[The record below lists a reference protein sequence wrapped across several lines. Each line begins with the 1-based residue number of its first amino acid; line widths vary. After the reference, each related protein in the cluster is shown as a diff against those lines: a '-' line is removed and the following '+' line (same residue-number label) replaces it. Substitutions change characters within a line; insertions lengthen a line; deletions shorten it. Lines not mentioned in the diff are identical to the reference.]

1 MAKTYSIAI
10 DGPAGA
16 GKSTI
21 AKALAKELGY
31 YYVDTGA
38 IYRTVA
44 YFLDLLGISPKDADG
59 VERYIDELTVEIEYD
74 ENGLQHML
82 MNGMDV
88 TGEIR
93 TQDISQKA
101 SLVSAQ
107 PVVREM
113 LLDMQRDVAK
123 KHNVIMDGRDIGTV
137 VLPKA
142 DVKIFLTA
150 TAEVRAKRRCDELNA
165 KGLKSDY
172 AKVLKEIEQRD
183 YQDTHR
189 PIAPL
194 KMARDSVKLDT
205 TNLDIDGVL
214 AEMKRIIVQKVPICV
229 SK

>member
-1 MAKTYSIAI
+1 MSKTYSIAI

-31 YYVDTGA
+31 HYVDTGA

-44 YFLDLLGISPKDADG
+44 YFLDLLGISPKDVDG
-59 VERYIDELTVEIEYD
+59 VERYIDELTIEITYD
-74 ENGLQHML
+74 EEGKQHML

-88 TGEIR
+88 SDEIR

-101 SLVSAQ
+101 SLVSAHA
-107 PVVREM
+107 VVREV
-113 LLDMQRDVAK
+113 LLDMQREVAR

-150 TAEVRAKRRCDELNA
+150 SPEVRAKRRCDELNA
-165 KGLKSDY
+165 KGQKANFEQTLKD
-172 AKVLKEIEQRD
+172 IQQRD

-205 TNLDIDGVL
+205 ADLDIEGVL
-214 AEMKRIIVQKVPICV
+214 AAMRKIIKEKIGV
-229 SK
+229 

>member
-1 MAKTYSIAI
+1 MGKTVSIAI

-21 AKALAKELGY
+21 ARRIARELGY

-44 YFLDLLGISPKDADG
+44 YFMDLLGISPKDSDG
-59 VERYIDELTVEIEYD
+59 VSRYIDELTIKIEYD
-74 ENGLQHML
+74 EDGFQHMI

-88 TGEIR
+88 SNDIR

-101 SLVSAQ
+101 SLISAQ
-107 PVVREM
+107 PVVREV
-113 LLDMQRDVAK
+113 LLDMQREVARQ
-123 KHNVIMDGRDIGTV
+123 HSVVMDGRDIGTV
-137 VLPKA
+137 VLPDA

-150 TAEVRAKRRCDELNA
+150 SAEVRAQRRTDELIA
-165 KGLKSDY
+165 KGQKANYSQI
-172 AKVLKEIEQRD
+172 LKEIEQRD

-194 KMARDSVKLDT
+194 KMAKDSVKLDT
-205 TNLDIDGVL
+205 SDLDIDGVVT
-214 AEMKRIIVQKVPICV
+214 AMRKIISEKIPV
-229 SK
+229 

>member
-1 MAKTYSIAI
+1 MAKTYAIAI

-21 AKALAKELGY
+21 AKRLAKELGY

-44 YFLDLLGISPKDADG
+44 YFLDLLGVSPKDADG
-59 VERYIDELTVEIEYD
+59 VERYIDELTIEIQYD
-74 ENGLQHML
+74 EDGKQHML

-88 TGEIR
+88 TDEIR

-101 SLVSAQ
+101 SLVSAHA
-107 PVVREM
+107 VVREV

-123 KHNVIMDGRDIGTV
+123 AHNVIMDGRDIGTV

-150 TAEVRAKRRCDELNA
+150 TPEVRAKRRTDELIA
-165 KGLKSDY
+165 KGQTAVY
-172 AKVLKEIEQRD
+172 EVVLKEIQQRD

-189 PIAPL
+189 EIAPL
-194 KMARDSVKLDT
+194 KMARDSIKLDT
-205 TNLDIDGVL
+205 SELDIDGVI
-214 AEMKRIIVQKVPICV
+214 ARMHQIIGEKIPV
-229 SK
+229 

>member
-1 MAKTYSIAI
+1 MAKTISIAI

-21 AKALAKELGY
+21 AKRLAKELGF

-44 YFLDLLGISPKDADG
+44 YFMDLLDISPKDVDG
-59 VERYIDELTVEIEYD
+59 VSRYIDELTVEIEYD
-74 ENGLQHML
+74 EDGLQHMI

-88 TGEIR
+88 TDDIR
-93 TQDISQKA
+93 TPDISQKA
-101 SLVSAQ
+101 SLISAHAI
-107 PVVREM
+107 VRDM

-123 KHNVIMDGRDIGTV
+123 KYNVIMDGRDIGSV

-150 TAEVRAKRRCDELNA
+150 SPEVRAQRRTDELIA
-165 KGLKSDY
+165 KGQK
-172 AKVLKEIEQRD
+172 ANFATILKEIQQRD

-189 PIAPL
+189 EVAPL
-194 KMARDSVKLDT
+194 KMCRDSIKLDT
-205 TNLDIDGVL
+205 SNLDIEGVMT
-214 AEMKRIIVQKVPICV
+214 EMKRIIREKIPV
-229 SK
+229 

>member
-21 AKALAKELGY
+21 ARRLAKELGY

-44 YFLDLLGISPKDADG
+44 YFFDLWGVNVKDVDGIN
-59 VERYIDELTVEIEYD
+59 RYIDELTVKIEYD
-74 ENGLQHML
+74 ENGVQHMI

-101 SLVSAQ
+101 SLVSAHA
-107 PVVREM
+107 VVREV

-123 KHNVIMDGRDIGTV
+123 QHNVIMDGRDIGTV

-150 TAEVRAKRRCDELNA
+150 SPEVRTKRRTDELLA
-165 KGLKSDY
+165 KGQN
-172 AKVLKEIEQRD
+172 AEFNQILKEIQQRD

-189 PIAPL
+189 EIAPL
-194 KMARDSVKLDT
+194 KMARDSVKVDT
-205 TNLDIDGVL
+205 SDMDIEAVV
-214 AEMKRIIVQKVPICV
+214 AAIREIVGKKIPL
-229 SK
+229 

>member
-21 AKALAKELGY
+21 ARRLAKDLGY

-44 YFLDLLGISPKDADG
+44 YFMDLLGVSPKDLDG
-59 VERYIDELTVEIEYD
+59 VNRYIDELTIGIEYD
-74 ENGLQHML
+74 EDGVQHMI

-88 TGEIR
+88 TQDIR
-93 TQDISQKA
+93 NQDISQKA
-101 SLVSAQ
+101 SLVSAHA
-107 PVVREM
+107 VVRDV

-123 KHNVIMDGRDIGTV
+123 THNVIMDGRDIGTV

-150 TAEVRAKRRCDELNA
+150 SVDVRAKRRTDELIA
-165 KGLKSDY
+165 KGQKAELSQIK
-172 AKVLKEIEQRD
+172 KEIELRD

-194 KMARDSVKLDT
+194 KMARDSVKVDT
-205 TNLDIDGVL
+205 SDMYIETVVQTIK
-214 AEMKRIIVQKVPICV
+214 EIVGKKIPV
-229 SK
+229 

>member
-1 MAKTYSIAI
+1 MAKTYAIAI

-21 AKALAKELGY
+21 AKRLAKELGY

-44 YFLDLLGISPKDADG
+44 YFMDLLGVSPKDADG
-59 VERYIDELTVEIEYD
+59 VERYIDELTIQIEYD
-74 ENGLQHML
+74 EEGKQHML
-82 MNGMDV
+82 MNGIDV

-101 SLVSAQ
+101 SLVSAHA
-107 PVVREM
+107 VVREV

-123 KHNVIMDGRDIGTV
+123 AHNVIMDGRDIGTV

-150 TAEVRAKRRCDELNA
+150 SAEVRAKRRYDELIA
-165 KGLKSDY
+165 KGQTANLEQ
-172 AKVLKEIEQRD
+172 VLKEIVQRD

-189 PIAPL
+189 EIAPL
-194 KMARDSVKLDT
+194 KMARDSIKLDT
-205 TNLDIDGVL
+205 SELDIEGVL
-214 AEMKRIIVQKVPICV
+214 EAMKNIIKEKIPV
-229 SK
+229 

>member
-1 MAKTYSIAI
+1 MAKTYAIAI

-21 AKALAKELGY
+21 ARALAKELGY

-44 YFLDLLGISPKDADG
+44 YFLDLLGVSPKDVDG

-74 ENGLQHML
+74 DEGKQHML

-101 SLVSAQ
+101 SLVSAH
-107 PVVREM
+107 PVVREV
-113 LLDMQRDVAK
+113 LLDMQREVAR
-123 KHNVIMDGRDIGTV
+123 KHNVIMDGGDIGTV

-150 TAEVRAKRRCDELNA
+150 EPEVRAKRRCDELLA
-165 KGLKSDY
+165 KGQQAQY
-172 AKVLKEIEQRD
+172 EQILKEIKQRD

-205 TNLDIDGVL
+205 SNLDIAGVI
-214 AEMKRIIVQKVPICV
+214 AAMRKIVEQKIPL
-229 SK
+229 

>member
-21 AKALAKELGY
+21 ARRLAKELNY

-44 YFLDLLGISPKDADG
+44 YFLDLLGISPKDVDG
-59 VERYIDELTVEIEYD
+59 VERYIDELTVEIDYD
-74 ENGLQHML
+74 EEGKQHMF

-88 TGEIR
+88 TDDIR

-101 SLVSAQ
+101 SLVSAHA
-107 PVVREM
+107 VVREM
-113 LLDMQRDVAK
+113 LLDMQRDMARNY
-123 KHNVIMDGRDIGTV
+123 NVIMDGRDIGTV

-150 TAEVRAKRRCDELNA
+150 TPEVRAQRRLDELVA
-165 KGLKSDY
+165 KGQK
-172 AKVLKEIEQRD
+172 ANFQQVLKDIQQRD

-189 PIAPL
+189 EIAPL
-194 KMARDSVKLDT
+194 KMAKDSVKVDT
-205 TNLDIDGVL
+205 SELDIEGVI
-214 AEMKRIIVQKVPICV
+214 AAIKEIIGKKIPL
-229 SK
+229 

>member
-21 AKALAKELGY
+21 AKRLAKELGFM
-31 YYVDTGA
+31 YVDTGA

-44 YFLDLLGISPKDADG
+44 YFLDLLGISPKDVDG
-59 VERYIDELTVEIEYD
+59 VERYIDELTVQIEYD
-74 ENGLQHML
+74 EEGVQHMI

-88 TGEIR
+88 SADIR

-101 SLVSAQ
+101 SLVSAHA
-107 PVVREM
+107 VVRDM
-113 LLDMQRDVAK
+113 LLNMQRDVAK

-142 DVKIFLTA
+142 DIKIFLTA
-150 TAEVRAKRRCDELNA
+150 DPEVRAKRRYDELIA
-165 KGLKSDY
+165 KGQKAELPTI
-172 AKVLKEIEQRD
+172 LKEIQQRD

-194 KMARDSVKLDT
+194 KQAKDAVKVDT
-205 TNLDIDGVL
+205 SALDIEGVV
-214 AEMKRIIVQKVPICV
+214 AEIKAIVGKKIAL
-229 SK
+229 